1 MSANCHW
8 SFYLTCSNLRN
19 WWCQILWSPKQ
30 IWRGGNVRWQMKRWQ
45 IWRGGNVRW
54 QIWRDL
60 KRWQCIQVCNKMLHM
75 LLLFL
80 LLLWRILQLRTA
92 IISSFSCCQIRRS
105 ILCFR
110 WSTHLHLLQIFGFPP
125 RWIPFLRTELSDR
138 MSLIKVHVSL
148 HFAIFFYFFFGF
160 GEYLFWEFEAYNRCL
175 NLEQSLDKKYI
186 WS

>member
-45 IWRGGNVRW
+45 IWR
-54 QIWRDL
+54 DL
-60 KRWQCIQVCNKMLHM
+60 KRWQCIQICNKMLYM
-75 LLLFL
+75 PLLLL
-80 LLLWRILQLRTA
+80 LLLWRILQLRTT
-92 IISSFSCCQIRRS
+92 IISSFSCCQILRS
-105 ILCFR
+105 ILSFR
-110 WSTHLHLLQIFGFPP
+110 WFTRLHPSQIFGFPP

-148 HFAIFFYFFFGF
+148 HFAIFLISSSASVNTFFENSKLTMGV
-160 GEYLFWEFEAYNRCL
+160 
-175 NLEQSLDKKYI
+175 
-186 WS
+186 